1 MASVV
6 LRFSTAIRG
15 SRRILT
21 VAFIFSAAVN
31 FLMLTGPLFMLLV
44 YDRVLTSRSEET
56 LVALVLL
63 VIAIYFFMWL
73 IDFARGRLVSR
84 MGYRL
89 QNRFSQAAF
98 KAELTKSTE
107 GSHQASVTRDL
118 EVLREF
124 LSSPTLLAIMDTP
137 FSPLFL
143 LAIFV
148 FHPLLGW
155 LALAGATTLVL
166 VTLVN
171 MVVTQHGATKS
182 RETVLAARM
191 FAEDARYASRTV
203 NDQAM
208 LHSITQRWF
217 SQSEQA
223 AASMT
228 RSEDVS
234 AALATLTKSV
244 RLLLQSLVLAL
255 GAWLVMKGDIT
266 AGAMIAS
273 SIVLGRALNP
283 IEVLLSRWTHLRSA
297 VESWSNLRMRMDKV
311 SNVSDLK
318 TRHLPSS
325 RLNVRGI
332 TVSRGPGTSP
342 SLYNVSFE
350 IQAGEALGVI
360 GRSGAGKSTLAKV
373 LLNQLYPTL
382 GEARLGGELISRFS
396 ERELA
401 QFIGYLPQ
409 ETDFLTGT
417 VLENIAHMEPEPDQN
432 KAIAAAKT
440 AGAHELI
447 MSLPDGYATRIFN
460 NTLQMS
466 GGQRQRIALARAIY
480 YDPALLVLDEPNS
493 ALDKYGTD
501 ALNAAIRHFKERE
514 RSVLIMTHRPM
525 AISECERLLVLDSGV
540 AKNLGPRD
548 EVLKSLMDSSKKI
561 AAIGNRE
568 KAS

>member
-217 SQSEQA
+217 SLSEQA

-325 RLNVRGI
+325 QLNVRGI

-401 QFIGYLPQ
+401 PFIGYLPQ

-540 AKNLGPRD
+540 AKNLGARD
-548 EVLKSLMDSSKKI
+548 EVLKTLMDSSKKI